1 MTTSAVRLV
10 EIGPGDAAF
19 AAWCDVWV
27 AAELLDRPDEA
38 PRPMTEHVVLGRE
51 LVGPGGSRD
60 GTHRAAMLGDDVVG
74 ALRLI
79 LPLRDNTTV
88 AFVDVAVHTGHR
100 RRGIGRALLA
110 EGVRLAAAAGRTEL
124 IAEVDEPVPDTAG
137 RVFALRHGWTC
148 DLLETRRDLVLPPD
162 EARLSAVEAEARAAS
177 AGYDLVTWRDRTP
190 DGLLDD
196 RALLEQRMSTD
207 APHGDLPVEEERW
220 DAQRVREIE
229 AMNLAR
235 GRTVLSAGAV
245 RDGRLVAFTD
255 LHVSVDRP
263 EHARQGST
271 LVLREHRGHR
281 LGALVKA
288 ATLRELGRAFP
299 ATRRI
304 TTYNAEDNA
313 PMVAVNRA
321 LGFEPA
327 GHMSMWSLRV
337 GAGGP
342 PG

>member
-1 MTTSAVRLV
+1 MTTPAVRLV
-10 EIGPGDAAF
+10 EIGPDDASF
-19 AAWCDVWV
+19 AQWCDVWA
-27 AAELLDRPDEA
+27 AAEALDRPDDA
-38 PRPMTEHVVLGRE
+38 PRPMPEHVVLGRE
-51 LVGPGGSRD
+51 LVRGGGSRD
-60 GTHRAAMLGDDVVG
+60 GTHRAALSGEDVVG

-79 LPLRDNTTV
+79 FPLRDNTTV
-88 AFVDVAVHTGHR
+88 AFVDVAVHPEHR
-100 RRGIGRALLA
+100 RRGTGRALLA
-110 EGVRLAAAAGRTEL
+110 ECLRLAADAGRTEL
-124 IAEVDEPVPDTAG
+124 ISEVDEPVPDTAG
-137 RVFALRHGWTC
+137 RAFALRHGWTC

-162 EARLSAVEAEARAAS
+162 ETQLSAVEADARQAS
-177 AGYDLVTWRDRTP
+177 AGYGLVTWRDRTP

-196 RALLEQRMSTD
+196 RAQLEQRMSTD

-220 DAQRVREIE
+220 DGERVREIE
-229 AMNLAR
+229 AMNAAR

-255 LHVSVDRP
+255 LHVSVERP
-263 EHARQGST
+263 ELARQGST

-327 GHMSMWSLRV
+327 GYLSTWSLRV
-337 GAGGP
+337 GAGSR